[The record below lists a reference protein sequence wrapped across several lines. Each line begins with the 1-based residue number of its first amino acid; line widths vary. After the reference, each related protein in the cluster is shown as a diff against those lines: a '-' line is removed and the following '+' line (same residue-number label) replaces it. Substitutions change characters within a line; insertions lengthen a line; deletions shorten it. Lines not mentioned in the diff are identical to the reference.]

1 MLSRAVRIWCCTFV
15 FSLEHDNL
23 RVHIKQLQKCISNKN
38 TLVSHVLPVVILLVF
53 PRYSSLLKE
62 VFVVKQSEKEVSSLQ
77 QKEQCKKL

>member
-1 MLSRAVRIWCCTFV
+1 
-15 FSLEHDNL
+15 
-23 RVHIKQLQKCISNKN
+23 
-38 TLVSHVLPVVILLVF
+38 LVSHVLPVVILLVF